1 MTAIFVRQC
10 LPMAPM
16 LVLLGLAACGPV
28 PEEGKPAAETPP
40 TAEPA
45 EPAAL
50 AAPAAPKAHA
60 NIPASF
66 KRTASG
72 GVRDTGD
79 FVVQYEETRNES
91 YQEIEAIFKETRLLE
106 DTIQELNG
114 VFSLPTDVP
123 VVMREC
129 GEVNAFYDPES
140 GEISLCYELVEHYSE
155 IFMADAQTDEEQEE
169 AGASVASATMF
180 TFFHEMGHALID
192 IYDLP
197 ITGREED
204 AVDQL
209 ATLILLQGGED
220 GENAAIDGANSF
232 VGSEEEEMDDLAFW
246 DEHSLDDQRFYNIVC
261 WIYGKDPE
269 GYQYFVEDETL
280 PANRAQR
287 CPAEYNRLSTSWESL
302 LDPYVKG

>member
-1 MTAIFVRQC
+1 MTAISMRRCVPPA
-10 LPMAPM
+10 LM
-16 LVLLGLAACGPV
+16 LVLLSLAACGPV
-28 PEEGKPAAETPP
+28 PEEGKPAAETP
-40 TAEPA
+40 
-45 EPAAL
+45 AA
-50 AAPAAPKAHA
+50 AAPAAAAEPAVPKGQAHA
-60 NIPASF
+60 IPASF
-66 KRTASG
+66 KRTQSG

-79 FVVQYEETRNES
+79 FIVQYEETRNED
-91 YQEIEAIFKETRLLE
+91 YQQMEAIFKETRLLE
-106 DTIQELNG
+106 DTVQELNG
-114 VFSLPTDVP
+114 VFSLPNDVP

-129 GEVNAFYDPES
+129 GEVNAFYDPEA
-140 GEISLCYELVEHYSE
+140 GTISICYELVEHYSE

-169 AGASVASATMF
+169 AGTSVADATMF

-209 ATLILLQGGED
+209 ATLILLQGGEE
-220 GENAAIDGANSF
+220 GENAAIDGANTF
-232 VGSEEEEMDDLAFW
+232 VGNDEQEMEDLAFW

-261 WIYGKDPE
+261 WVYGKDPE
-269 GYQYFVEDETL
+269 GYQYFVDDETL

>member
-1 MTAIFVRQC
+1 MSDVFVRRC
-10 LPMAPM
+10 APM
-16 LVLLGLAACGPV
+16 LVLLTLAACGPV
-28 PEEGKPAAETPP
+28 PEEETPAAGT
-40 TAEPA
+40 PA
-45 EPAAL
+45 EESSAGPAS
-50 AAPAAPKAHA
+50 PKAHA

-66 KRTASG
+66 KRTPTG
-72 GVRDTGD
+72 GVRDTGN
-79 FVVQYEETRNES
+79 FVVRYDETEA
-91 YQEIEAIFKETRLLE
+91 YQEMEAIFKETRLLE
-106 DTIQELNG
+106 DTVQELNG
-114 VFSLPTDVP
+114 VFSLPADVP

-129 GEVNAFYDPES
+129 GEVNAFYDPQS

-155 IFMADAQTDEEQEE
+155 IFMADAETEEEQEE
-169 AGASVASATMF
+169 AGTAVASATMF

-209 ATLILLQGGED
+209 AALILLQGGEE

-232 VGSEEEEMDDLAFW
+232 VGEEEAEMDDLAFW

-280 PANRAQR
+280 PADRAER
-287 CPAEYNRLSTSWESL
+287 CPAEYSRLSRSWESL

>member
-1 MTAIFVRQC
+1 MSAVFVRRC
-10 LPMAPM
+10 APT
-16 LVLLGLAACGPV
+16 LVLLSLVACGPV
-28 PEEGKPAAETPP
+28 PEEGKSASETPAA
-40 TAEPA
+40 AEPA
-45 EPAAL
+45 EPV
-50 AAPAAPKAHA
+50 APKAHA

-66 KRTASG
+66 KRTSAG

-79 FVVQYEETRNES
+79 FVVQYEETGNES
-91 YQEIEAIFKETRLLE
+91 YQEMEAIFQDTRLLE
-106 DTIQELNG
+106 DTVQELNN
-114 VFSLPTDVP
+114 VFALPQDVP

-129 GEVNAFYDPES
+129 GEVNAFYDPQA
-140 GEISLCYELVEHYSE
+140 GEISLCYELVEHYAE
-155 IFMADAQTDEEQEE
+155 IFMADAQTEEEQEE

-180 TFFHEMGHALID
+180 TFFHEMGHALIH